1 MMRYKSTVRF
11 EKSGLADRAEQKKY
25 REIARCVVEGVCAAP
40 CAAEIRSAC
49 ADAGIRGAEVN
60 ILFTDDA
67 SIREINREYR
77 EIDRVTDVLS
87 FPFNDFTYG
96 RGTLPPFAAE
106 EATALL
112 LLGDIVVSVP
122 AVKRQAKEYGH
133 SEERE
138 CAFLICHGMLH
149 LLGYDHT
156 TEEEEQQMFGFADEI
171 LTALRYT
178 RDAGSV

>member
-1 MMRYKSTVRF
+1 MMSYKSTVRF

-25 REIARCVVEGVCAAP
+25 REIARRVVAGVCAAP
-40 CAAEIRSAC
+40 CAAEIRSVC
-49 ADAGIRGAEVN
+49 TDAGIRGAEVN

-77 EIDRVTDVLS
+77 EIDRATDVLS

-96 RGTLPPFAAE
+96 SGSLPPCAAGD
-106 EATALL
+106 TAAPL

-122 AVKRQAKEYGH
+122 AVKRQAREYGH

-138 CAFLICHGMLH
+138 CAFLLCHGMLH

-171 LTALRYT
+171 LAALRYT

>member
-1 MMRYKSTVRF
+1 MKKTDLRTGPSRKNTAKSPGASLKASAPHPALLKFVPP
-11 EKSGLADRAEQKKY
+11 
-25 REIARCVVEGVCAAP
+25 ARTP
-40 CAAEIRSAC
+40 
-49 ADAGIRGAEVN
+49 GIRGAEVN

-96 RGTLPPFAAE
+96 RGTLPPCAAE

-112 LLGDIVVSVP
+112 LLGDIVVSIP

-171 LTALRYT
+171 LAALRYT